1 MKKTIARDEPWQG
14 KAVTVSSQRML
25 GEWIHLVAPPKVG
38 ILHESPVSKLALEE
52 FVSLRVEDV
61 LEEDVHVVEVLVGDL
76 L

>member
-1 MKKTIARDEPWQG
+1 
-14 KAVTVSSQRML
+14 ML